1 MQTEENG
8 ACPRFPVSAY
18 RGTKVAKLSEGY
30 NNRDEKK
37 HGWLYDCPIGTTGT
51 RLSTASG
58 VIRPHALTKPENAEE
73 DTPAYGKD
81 KIVRLKENKKE
92 TGAL

>member
-1 MQTEENG
+1 MQTGGNG
-8 ACPRFPVSAY
+8 ACHRFPVSAY

-58 VIRPHALTKPENAEE
+58 VILPHALTKPENTEE
-73 DTPAYGKD
+73 NAPEYGKD
-81 KIVRLKENKKE
+81 KIV
-92 TGAL
+92 

>member
-1 MQTEENG
+1 MQTGGNG
-8 ACPRFPVSAY
+8 ACHRFPVSAY

-37 HGWLYDCPIGTTGT
+37 HDMRDDCPIGTTGT

-73 DTPAYGKD
+73 DAPAYGKD
-81 KIVRLKENKKE
+81 KIV
-92 TGAL
+92 

>member
-1 MQTEENG
+1 MTRTGGKED
-8 ACPRFPVSAY
+8 CPCFPDPAY

-37 HGWLYDCPIGTTGT
+37 HGKRDDCPIGTTGT

-58 VIRPHALTKPENAEE
+58 VILPHALTKPENTEE
-73 DTPAYGKD
+73 NAPAYGKD
-81 KIVRLKENKKE
+81 KIV
-92 TGAL
+92 

>member
-1 MQTEENG
+1 MLMQTEEKG
-8 ACPRFPVSAY
+8 ACLRFPVSAY
-18 RGTKVAKLSEGY
+18 RDTKVAKLSEGY

-37 HGWLYDCPIGTTGT
+37 HGMRDDCPIGTTGT

-73 DTPAYGKD
+73 DAPAYGKD
-81 KIVRLKENKKE
+81 KIV
-92 TGAL
+92 